1 MIVLD
6 TNIVS
11 VLMDPEH
18 IDMPI
23 IDSWMEDNPNQV
35 SRVTAISRAEIT
47 YGVAILPEGARKR
60 RLAALAD
67 QFFAPL
73 VNLTLPFGF
82 REAEAFGT
90 IMAYRRAQGHP
101 IGTLDA
107 QIAAIAKVAG
117 ATVATRNTKDF
128 LDCGIAVVNPYAL

>member
-1 MIVLD
+1 MIILD
-6 TNIVS
+6 TNIIS

-23 IDSWMEDNPNQV
+23 IDSWMESNPYQV
-35 SRVTAISRAEIT
+35 SKVTAISRAEIT
-47 YGVAILPEGARKR
+47 YGIAILPDGARKR
-60 RLAALAD
+60 RFAALAN

-82 REAEAFGT
+82 SEAEAFGV
-90 IMAYRRAQGHP
+90 IVAGRRAKGRP

-128 LDCGIAVVNPYAL
+128 LDCGVPVVNPYAL

>member
-11 VLMDPEH
+11 VLARPDHP
-18 IDMPI
+18 DLPI
-23 IDSWMEDNPNQV
+23 INAWRQASLDRKF
-35 SRVTAISRAEIT
+35 RVTAISRAEIA
-47 YGVAILPEGARKR
+47 YGIAILPEGARKR
-60 RLAALAD
+60 RLAAQAD

-82 REAEAFGT
+82 HEADAFGI
-90 IMAYRRAQGHP
+90 IMADRRAKGHP
-101 IGTLDA
+101 MSILDA

-117 ATVATRNTKDF
+117 ATVATRDTKDF